1 MATLKGRPVSTTTA
15 RRVEVIV
22 SHRPDTMPKAE
33 AIKVLRRA
41 GVAPETIQALESEL
55 DDPIDLVR
63 DAAVFDRYGV
73 GRNALI
79 NRMGGSP

>member
-1 MATLKGRPVSTTTA
+1 MSTTTA
-15 RRVEVIV
+15 RRVELIA

-33 AIKVLRRA
+33 AIEVLRRA
-41 GVAPETIQALESEL
+41 GVAPETIHALESEL

-63 DAAVFDRYGV
+63 DAAFLDRHGI